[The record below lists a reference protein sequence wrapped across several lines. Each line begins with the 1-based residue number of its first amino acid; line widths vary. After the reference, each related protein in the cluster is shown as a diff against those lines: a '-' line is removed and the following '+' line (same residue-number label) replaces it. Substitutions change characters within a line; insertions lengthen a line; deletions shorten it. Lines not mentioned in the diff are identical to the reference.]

1 MTDRASNTFPVL
13 AHGLVAGAIWLLT
26 SLRSGRRQHK
36 QWRWRPPTKDTF
48 CKYRKCNYS
57 RLFIPMSGN
66 GGWELEL
73 ATTPAAGTL
82 MAPTDTAA
90 KVERSLMLTLPLN
103 FHCIAANWLID
114 SSFFSSCG
122 ARTAAL
128 NGCVSTWLWTH
139 TRAEWLDGCR
149 AAKQL
154 STVNTLAGLST
165 IQLLLSLFCIDVA
178 MYATLGSLFI
188 RAVCKF
194 SCRQHI
200 GEVCETPQTCSHF
213 PVGFGHTSVFVRELC
228 CQSCTETSL
237 IQVFPGTR
245 LRECLQGVGLTS

>member
-73 ATTPAAGTL
+73 ATTPTAGTL

-103 FHCIAANWLID
+103 FYCIAANWLID
-114 SSFFSSCG
+114 SPFFPPCG

-128 NGCVSTWLWTH
+128 NGFVSTWLWTH
-139 TRAEWLDGCR
+139 TRSEWLDGCR

-165 IQLLLSLFCIDVA
+165 IQLLLSLFALTWQCMRHSVHFSFELCVNSAVVNISVKFVKLRIPA
-178 MYATLGSLFI
+178 VISLLDL
-188 RAVCKF
+188 V
-194 SCRQHI
+194 
-200 GEVCETPQTCSHF
+200 TPQSLCANYAVNPALG
-213 PVGFGHTSVFVRELC
+213 PVWSRFSLVRGSGSVSKV
-228 CQSCTETSL
+228 S
-237 IQVFPGTR
+237 V
-245 LRECLQGVGLTS
+245 